1 VELSDERANQ
11 RNERPATR
19 PCPRCR
25 GTMGQAQW
33 PWPCS
38 SRGTLLVKGISLLN
52 TTLTRTG
59 FPTEF
64 KEWSKLA
71 QDPESWRARV
81 WPG

>member
-1 VELSDERANQ
+1 MQISGTSALLPGRVRGVEELWAKHNGR
-11 RNERPATR
+11 
-19 PCPRCR
+19 
-25 GTMGQAQW
+25 
-33 PWPCS
+33 WPCS